1 MHDTGGKEEEFRL
14 QSQEGQELSVI
25 AGPRTPGF
33 NEERVLSVCTGPE
46 DQSKTK
52 MWKIK
57 IKIMLKTKY

>member
-1 MHDTGGKEEEFRL
+1 MKD
-14 QSQEGQELSVI
+14 
-25 AGPRTPGF
+25 AGF

-57 IKIMLKTKY
+57 IKIMLKTKYEKK

>member
-1 MHDTGGKEEEFRL
+1 M
-14 QSQEGQELSVI
+14 SVKKN
-25 AGPRTPGF
+25 TGF

-46 DQSKTK
+46 DQSKKK